1 MYLLEGNENITS
13 KHNLVSVRTLFRK
26 RGKDQTYSSAVLLSF
41 FSCFFYSGGILSID
55 TFIDNHKQSQ
65 SVHKREISQGEFYSR
80 DSEIFYI
87 PGCDTGH
94 EPLITSTVDHPW
106 LEGKRLIRRG
116 LWSWVH
122 GRVDLCFLVMDW
134 ATFVRHAGCLCPIFF
149 RYVRVERL
157 SGFEWCNSGPAP
169 VTVNRW
175 PLEYT
180 NLECW
185 SAWPKARARTF
196 MTGDLRKALRNVP
209 ERGF

>member
-1 MYLLEGNENITS
+1 MF
-13 KHNLVSVRTLFRK
+13 H
-26 RGKDQTYSSAVLLSF
+26 
-41 FSCFFYSGGILSID
+41 YSGGILSIE

-106 LEGKRLIRRG
+106 LEGKRLIRQG

-122 GRVDLCFLVMDW
+122 GLLDLCFLVMDC
-134 ATFVRHAGCLCPIFF
+134 ATFIRHAGCLCPIFF

-180 NLECW
+180 ILECW
-185 SAWPKARARTF
+185 SACPKARARTF
-196 MTGDLRKALRNVP
+196 MTGDLRRALRNVP